1 MAQEGIAT
9 LPMQGMA
16 PQESQGIGAFEP
28 EQQPS
33 PEGDMVPVSEFD
45 RFEAIIT
52 ALEQQTPGL
61 GDKIQQILDEANLT
75 PEQVEGLASVV
86 EFLEQN
92 KANYPAA
99 IQSLIAEGAIE
110 EGDFPPQYN
119 EEFMIILKMV
129 VYGYQ
134 MRERMAQ
141 PEPVPF
147 AKGGLAMAAE
157 ALRQQGRGGDTILA
171 HINPEEAR
179 LLKRMGGS
187 GTINPQTGLPE
198 FLKFKGI
205 TKAVT
210 GAVKGTVKAVGGAVK
225 SVVGA
230 ANKILGP
237 ELTMIALTVGGFM
250 IGGPALA
257 PYLGSFAGA
266 AGAALGSAVGT
277 YGSGGSFKDVLL
289 NSATAFAGAHFA
301 PTYGI
306 KGAAAIGGIS
316 TLARGG
322 SFKDALKSAAI
333 SAGSAALMQGLTPA
347 QGGEQ
352 AELGMDLSRTGSLDA
367 SGNFVP
373 DAVATPGSVTAV
385 NPSGAGGA
393 TVATPGSVTAANP
406 SGTTGGFGINA
417 GPAPAPLSA
426 PTMSG
431 GSQFGSLNYRPP
443 TNYLA
448 GAPSASSA
456 GISSLG
462 NAASS
467 TAPMTLGQ
475 IGSNIMQGNFG
486 QAGSNA
492 LTWMGQNKLMTAGLA
507 LGATGAMGGFKPEP
521 VAPPGLVERDSSGRP
536 ITGENLIADDPNR
549 YIVQNL
555 PGVNYNPSGGI
566 DFTRNTVAP
575 TQFNINPSPAYGMP
589 GNTVANSPMY
599 GAPPTYQAPTGAVGA
614 TPNTGI
620 QQPYNTAGMYDFMN
634 YNPYMPRQYNMG
646 GPVMNAP
653 QPEFMPGNSV
663 AMYNKGGISQ
673 YPRRTGQISGPG
685 TETSDDIPAM
695 LSDGEFV
702 MTARAVRGV
711 GNGSRREGAK
721 KLYRMMHAMEKK
733 AGGKV

>member
-9 LPMQGMA
+9 LPMQDMPA
-16 PQESQGIGAFEP
+16 PQESQGIGAFQP

-33 PEGDMVPVSEFD
+33 PEGMVPVSEFD

-52 ALEQQTPGL
+52 ALEQQMPGL
-61 GDKIQQILDEANLT
+61 GDKIEQILNEANLT
-75 PEQVEGLASVV
+75 PEQIEGLASVV
-86 EFLEQN
+86 EFIEQN
-92 KANYPAA
+92 KDNYSAA
-99 IQSLIAEGAIE
+99 IQSLVAEGAIE

-134 MRERMAQ
+134 MRDRMAQ

-157 ALRQQGRGGDTILA
+157 ALRQQGRGGDTMLA
-171 HINPEEAR
+171 HINPQEAA

-187 GTINPQTGLPE
+187 GTINPNTGLPE
-198 FLKFKGI
+198 FLKLKSFTKPF
-205 TKAVT
+205 KAV
-210 GAVKGTVKAVGGAVK
+210 GKAVGGAVK

-230 ANKILGP
+230 VSKVLGP
-237 ELTMIALTVGGFM
+237 ELTMVALTVGGFM
-250 IGGPALA
+250 LGGPALA

-266 AGAALGSAVGT
+266 AGAAIGSAVGT
-277 YGSGGSFKDVLL
+277 YGQGGSFKDVLL
-289 NSATAFAGAHFA
+289 NSATAFAGAQFA
-301 PTYGI
+301 PTYGW
-306 KGAAAIGGIS
+306 KAGAAIGGAS
-316 TLARGG
+316 ALARGG
-322 SFKDALKSAAI
+322 SFKDALKGAAI
-333 SAGSAALMQGLTPA
+333 GAGTTALMQGLTPA

-385 NPSGAGGA
+385 NPSGVAGA

-406 SGTTGGFGINA
+406 SGTSGGFGINA

-431 GSQFGSLNYRPP
+431 GSQFGSLNYQPP

-448 GAPSASSA
+448 GAPSAGSA
-456 GISSLG
+456 GISALP
-462 NAASS
+462 NAVGG

-475 IGSNIMQGNFG
+475 VGSNIMQGNFS
-486 QAGSNA
+486 QAGSDA
-492 LTWMGQNKLMTAGLA
+492 LKWMGQNKLLTAGAA
-507 LGATGAMGGFKPEP
+507 LGLTGAMGGFKPEQ
-521 VAPPGLVERDSSGRP
+521 VEPPGLVERDSSGRP

-620 QQPYNTAGMYDFMN
+620 QQPYNTASMYNFMN

>member
-1 MAQEGIAT
+1 
-9 LPMQGMA
+9 
-16 PQESQGIGAFEP
+16 
-28 EQQPS
+28 
-33 PEGDMVPVSEFD
+33 
-45 RFEAIIT
+45 
-52 ALEQQTPGL
+52 
-61 GDKIQQILDEANLT
+61 
-75 PEQVEGLASVV
+75 
-86 EFLEQN
+86 
-92 KANYPAA
+92 
-99 IQSLIAEGAIE
+99 
-110 EGDFPPQYN
+110 
-119 EEFMIILKMV
+119 
-129 VYGYQ
+129 
-134 MRERMAQ
+134 
-141 PEPVPF
+141 
-147 AKGGLAMAAE
+147 
-157 ALRQQGRGGDTILA
+157 
-171 HINPEEAR
+171 
-179 LLKRMGGS
+179 
-187 GTINPQTGLPE
+187 
-198 FLKFKGI
+198 
-205 TKAVT
+205 
-210 GAVKGTVKAVGGAVK
+210 
-225 SVVGA
+225 
-230 ANKILGP
+230 
-237 ELTMIALTVGGFM
+237 
-250 IGGPALA
+250 
-257 PYLGSFAGA
+257 
-266 AGAALGSAVGT
+266 
-277 YGSGGSFKDVLL
+277 
-289 NSATAFAGAHFA
+289 
-301 PTYGI
+301 
-306 KGAAAIGGIS
+306 
-316 TLARGG
+316 
-322 SFKDALKSAAI
+322 
-333 SAGSAALMQGLTPA
+333 
-347 QGGEQ
+347 
-352 AELGMDLSRTGSLDA
+352 
-367 SGNFVP
+367 
-373 DAVATPGSVTAV
+373 
-385 NPSGAGGA
+385 
-393 TVATPGSVTAANP
+393 VTAANP

-431 GSQFGSLNYRPP
+431 GSQFGSLNYQPP

-507 LGATGAMGGFKPEP
+507 LGATGAMGGFKPEQ
-521 VAPPGLVERDSSGRP
+521 VEPPGLVERDSSGRP

-653 QPEFMPGNSV
+653 QPEFMPGTSV

>member
-28 EQQPS
+28 AQQPS

-210 GAVKGTVKAVGGAVK
+210 GAVKGAVKAVGGAVK

-333 SAGSAALMQGLTPA
+333 SAGSAALMQGLSPATEGTP
-347 QGGEQ
+347 
-352 AELGMDLSRTGSLDA
+352 
-367 SGNFVP
+367 P
-373 DAVATPGSVTAV
+373 DVSTPGSISGT
-385 NPSGAGGA
+385 NPSGAGNTPVLTPD
-393 TVATPGSVTAANP
+393 TVSP
-406 SGTTGGFGINA
+406 FELNA
-417 GPAPAPLSA
+417 GPPPGAAPAPNYNLRGPVPTA
-426 PTMSG
+426 PSTAS
-431 GSQFGSLNYRPP
+431 SLGSLNFQAP

-448 GAPSASSA
+448 GAPSAGSA
-456 GISSLG
+456 GISALP
-462 NAASS
+462 NAVGG

-475 IGSNIMQGNFG
+475 VGSNIMQGNFG
-486 QAGSNA
+486 QAGSDA
-492 LTWMGQNKLMTAGLA
+492 LKWMGQNKLLTAGAA
-507 LGATGAMGGFKPEP
+507 LGLTGAMGGFKPEP

-536 ITGENLIADDPNR
+536 ITGENLIANDPNR

-614 TPNTGI
+614 VPNTGI

-653 QPEFMPGNSV
+653 QPEFMPGTSV